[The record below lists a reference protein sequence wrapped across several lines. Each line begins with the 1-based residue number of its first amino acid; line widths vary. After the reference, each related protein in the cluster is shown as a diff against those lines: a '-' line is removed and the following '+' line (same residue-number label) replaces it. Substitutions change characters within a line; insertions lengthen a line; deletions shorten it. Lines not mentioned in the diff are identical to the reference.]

1 MSKFFEYRNFRLIGI
16 PGNYK
21 LISTLTLQSQV
32 KIKLNVK
39 REFVSLDVRPSEIT
53 TFIIK
58 SNDDTFS
65 QQYALRPSVAR
76 NYKTVYDLID
86 ALYESSHYKK
96 QFKKLVSIPSNLIAG
111 NPHLMNLLEGRFAK
125 LANKPISADFTEF
138 TNYMTGGTLEMSD
151 DGILSSEMRK
161 NIGEVERKAQS
172 RFAELANKS
181 MVRFLGMINPEIKQ
195 GYTLNNESTIDESF
209 KQLFEK
215 RQNYKL
221 YRSINGHVGLLIS
234 LGVDS
239 AVKFN
244 LPNFGGG
251 VKDLPNKCQPFNH
264 SFADYNISE
273 LSIIYPGNHEVRK
286 FYDFKKDDL
295 IIDYIIDQYK
305 FIRSK
310 FAMAFE
316 KASAQA
322 KAEMPYIN
330 LVLPFIAANLG
341 LTIYS
346 GEQPRY
352 AWSTVGDKI
361 IDSKFDELQPSK
373 FNIKSRAT
381 SNFMMA
387 QTLKYLGIL
396 NETQL
401 NQISV
406 HIAGTLFEMLVYM
419 AERENKF
426 ELRDKL
432 LNTLFELSRKVTKNS

>member
-251 VKDLPNKCQPFNH
+251 VKGLPNKCQPFNH

-316 KASAQA
+316 KASAHA

>member
-1 MSKFFEYRNFRLIGI
+1 
-16 PGNYK
+16 
-21 LISTLTLQSQV
+21 
-32 KIKLNVK
+32 
-39 REFVSLDVRPSEIT
+39 
-53 TFIIK
+53 
-58 SNDDTFS
+58 
-65 QQYALRPSVAR
+65 
-76 NYKTVYDLID
+76 
-86 ALYESSHYKK
+86 
-96 QFKKLVSIPSNLIAG
+96 
-111 NPHLMNLLEGRFAK
+111 
-125 LANKPISADFTEF
+125 
-138 TNYMTGGTLEMSD
+138 
-151 DGILSSEMRK
+151 
-161 NIGEVERKAQS
+161 
-172 RFAELANKS
+172 

-251 VKDLPNKCQPFNH
+251 VKGLPNKCQPFNH

-341 LTIYS
+341 LTIYD

-426 ELRDKL
+426 ETRDWL
-432 LNTLFELSRKVTKNS
+432 INTLFELSRKVTKNSKK

>member
-251 VKDLPNKCQPFNH
+251 VKGLPNKCQPFNH